1 MIEQDAI
8 AAVTRAFDVDGE
20 FKSAVRYG
28 SGHIHDTYSV
38 VFEDGGRSGA
48 HIILQRINT
57 KVFKNPVAMMEN
69 IRRVTMHVRSRLEGV
84 TDADRRV
91 LRLVLTREG
100 PTWHVDEQER
110 YWRAYQ
116 FIEGAQTFD
125 EVTSERQAFEAANA
139 FGGFQRM
146 LADLPGERLA
156 ESIPHFHDTPKRFA
170 DFELAVVAD
179 AAGRAKDVRNEITFA
194 MERRRMAGALVEA
207 GLPERVTHNDTK
219 LNNVLLDERT
229 GEGICVIDLDT
240 VMPGLAAYDF
250 GDMVRTMTCPA
261 AEDEPDLAQVEMRF
275 ALFEAVL
282 RGYLAGAGDF
292 LTREERESLITGA
305 KVIVFEQG
313 IRFLA
318 DYLAGD
324 TYYKVSRAGQNLDRC
339 RTQFKLLESIEGQEA
354 KMDGLLKSVAKA
366 SF

>member
-1 MIEQDAI
+1 
-8 AAVTRAFDVDGE
+8 VG
-20 FKSAVRYG
+20 
-28 SGHIHDTYSV
+28 
-38 VFEDGGRSGA
+38 
-48 HIILQRINT
+48 
-57 KVFKNPVAMMEN
+57 
-69 IRRVTMHVRSRLEGV
+69 
-84 TDADRRV
+84 
-91 LRLVLTREG
+91 
-100 PTWHVDEQER
+100 
-110 YWRAYQ
+110 
-116 FIEGAQTFD
+116 
-125 EVTSERQAFEAANA
+125 
-139 FGGFQRM
+139 
-146 LADLPGERLA
+146 
-156 ESIPHFHDTPKRFA
+156 
-170 DFELAVVAD
+170 
-179 AAGRAKDVRNEITFA
+179 NEIAFA

-207 GLPERVTHNDTK
+207 RLPERVTHNDTK

-240 VMPGLAAYDF
+240 TMPGLAAYDF

-261 AEDEPDLAQVEMRF
+261 AEDERDVTRVEMRF